1 MKCLRESNQGFT
13 LLELILSLGIIGFI
27 VTISLGAI
35 RLGTS
40 AQETGQLKTDTFQ
53 RLRLIQNQLGQK
65 IKSNYP
71 VFMFREKTVFTSK
84 DSQEKPERLLSFE
97 GKDNSLRFVTFSS
110 PLTSQGK
117 SPWIHETIFYVGEHP
132 KSGKSGIIMAERTV
146 AQKKSTDSVFNKIDK
161 DRLFLLAED
170 VDYLKFRYYQMRKL
184 SPAETELQLDKS
196 KKYEGKWV
204 TSVEHNTFKTK
215 ADELIEEQQTR
226 LHFEE
231 NNKMTLPRAVE
242 VSLGLKELT
251 RPNSKKDSRIIFSPP
266 VIIPLYSGMR
276 FALPLGHNENI

>member
-35 RLGTS
+35 RLGAS
-40 AQETGQLKTDTFQ
+40 AQETGQLKIDTFQ

-71 VFMFREKTVFTSK
+71 VFMFQEKNIFTSK
-84 DSQEKPERLLSFE
+84 NSQEKPKRLLSFE
-97 GKDNSLRFVTFSS
+97 GKNNSLRFVTFSS

-117 SPWIHETIFYVGEHP
+117 SPWFHETIFYVGEHP
-132 KSGKSGIIMAERTV
+132 KSGKSGLIMAERTV
-146 AQKKSTDSVFNKIDK
+146 VPKNSTDSVFNKIDQ

-184 SPAETELQLDKS
+184 SPAETQLQLDKS
-196 KKYEGKWV
+196 RKYEGHWV
-204 TSVEHNTFKTK
+204 TSVEHNAFKTK

-242 VSLGLKELT
+242 VSLGLKEPT
-251 RPNSKKDSRIIFSPP
+251 RPSSKKESRIIFPP
-266 VIIPLYSGMR
+266 PIIIPLYSGMR
-276 FALPLGHNENI
+276 FALPLEHNENI

>member
-27 VTISLGAI
+27 VAISLGAI

-40 AQETGQLKTDTFQ
+40 AHETGQLKIDTFQ

-84 DSQEKPERLLSFE
+84 NSQEKPERLLSFE
-97 GKDNSLRFVTFSS
+97 GKENSLRFVTFSS

-117 SPWIHETIFYVGEHP
+117 SPWFHETIFYVGEHP
-132 KSGKSGIIMAERTV
+132 KSGKFGLIMAERTV
-146 AQKKSTDSVFNKIDK
+146 VPKNSTGSVFNKIDQ

-196 KKYEGKWV
+196 KKYEGHWV

-215 ADELIEEQQTR
+215 AGELIKEQETR

-231 NNKMTLPRAVE
+231 KNKMTLPRAVE

-251 RPNSKKDSRIIFSPP
+251 RPSSKKESRIIFSPP
-266 VIIPLYSGMR
+266 IIIPLYSGMR
-276 FALPLGHNENI
+276 FALPLEHNENI

>member
-27 VTISLGAI
+27 VAISLGAI

-40 AQETGQLKTDTFQ
+40 AQETGQLKIDTFQ

-84 DSQEKPERLLSFE
+84 NSQEKPERLLSFE
-97 GKDNSLRFVTFSS
+97 GKENSLRFVTFSS

-117 SPWIHETIFYVGEHP
+117 SPWTHETIFYVGEHP
-132 KSGKSGIIMAERTV
+132 GSGKSGIIMAEQTV
-146 AQKKSTDSVFNKIDK
+146 APKNSTDSVFNKIDK

-184 SPAETELQLDKS
+184 SPAETELLLDKS
-196 KKYEGKWV
+196 IKYEGHWV
-204 TSVEHNTFKTK
+204 TSVEHIAFKIN
-215 ADELIEEQQTR
+215 ADELIKEQETR

-231 NNKMTLPRAVE
+231 DNKMTLPRAVE

-251 RPNSKKDSRIIFSPP
+251 RPSSKKESRIIFSPP
-266 VIIPLYSGMR
+266 IIIPLYSGMR
-276 FALPLGHNENI
+276 FALPLEHNENI

>member
-1 MKCLRESNQGFT
+1 MKFLRKSNHGFT

-117 SPWIHETIFYVGEHP
+117 SPWFHETIFYVGEHP
-132 KSGKSGIIMAERTV
+132 KSGKSGLIMAERTV
-146 AQKKSTDSVFNKIDK
+146 VPKNSTGSVFNKIDQ

-184 SPAETELQLDKS
+184 SPAETQLQLDKS
-196 KKYEGKWV
+196 KKYEGHWV

-215 ADELIEEQQTR
+215 ADELTKDQQTR

-251 RPNSKKDSRIIFSPP
+251 RPSSKKGSRIIFSPP
-266 VIIPLYSGMR
+266 IIIPLYSGMR
-276 FALPLGHNENI
+276 FALPLEHNENI